1 MISSFVTKSLAFS
14 AFSFGRD
21 WALLPVKMGDEKGCE
36 NLQKKVDDLREKMH
50 VDIPIKVAE
59 YSACPWAAHGGI
71 CFGAGGITVPSTEIK
86 ELIRENDDTQ
96 IALLA
101 HEISHIKHN
110 DGPWM
115 LVITLV
121 TLAVATVFAWW
132 ACPEAWFF
140 IAEQLIM
147 IPVLPAFFIRS
158 RIQERA
164 ADVEACK
171 HITNAQKQAISD
183 FFEKI
188 RQNRLDDRSD
198 PNLSPL
204 KKLWK
209 RFWINSDGDFL
220 LEGLM
225 HP

>member
-1 MISSFVTKSLAFS
+1 
-14 AFSFGRD
+14 
-21 WALLPVKMGDEKGCE
+21 MG
-36 NLQKKVDDLREKMH
+36 

-59 YSACPWAAHGGI
+59 HPAIPWAAHGGV
-71 CFGAGGITVPSTEIK
+71 CFGAGGITVPSTELK
-86 ELIRENDDTQ
+86 ENLRENDDVQTA
-96 IALLA
+96 ILA

-110 DGPWM
+110 DGPWI

-140 IAEQLIM
+140 IAEQLIV
-147 IPVLPAFFIRS
+147 IPVLAALFIRS

-183 FFEKI
+183 WFEKH
-188 RQNRLDDRSD
+188 RQNRLDDRND
-198 PNLSPL
+198 PNLSPVWKL
-204 KKLWK
+204 IKKCL
-209 RFWINSDGDFL
+209 INSDGDSL
-220 LEGLM
+220 LGRLT
-225 HP
+225 HPSLKSRAQYFRSQITKEPTKTTSSWLRWIPSLGAQA